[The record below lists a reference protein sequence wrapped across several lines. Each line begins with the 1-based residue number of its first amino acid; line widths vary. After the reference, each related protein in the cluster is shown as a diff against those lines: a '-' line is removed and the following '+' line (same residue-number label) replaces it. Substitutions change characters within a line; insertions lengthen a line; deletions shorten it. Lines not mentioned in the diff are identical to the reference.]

1 MTNFITRLFQQV
13 KGKGRPASLEYDSYP
28 FPNLCLGI
36 SKKSE
41 EVNQPIKI
49 YLPNIR
55 TKRARQNQVI
65 FANVPS
71 EAETRLLRKFIKQDI
86 KYQEY
91 FHSNYYLLTHKQE
104 WNNKTGFQT
113 NFISGVT
120 VISPDHSM
128 TMQTYRDSIEAG
140 VPERDVHIFNPTK
153 KGTPILDVMSL
164 PTNEIV
170 DFLAG
175 LFKDKSSLRHD
186 WLTYLVGLEKA
197 YAELDNRSPNFTDL
211 LEFFRNPAS
220 IMDIYHYVEDNLDK
234 INKSKYQKVIDDL
247 KNHFHLGDAKQND
260 VNFEIYDVLFHYQ
273 DESKLGRYLF
283 NENINLIELSSIIR
297 HGGICIFELA
307 SSELGIKDAKLWSNL
322 ISMALQSTLTK
333 RRSGEATQL
342 PIYLCNFDNYLSDS
356 WINLIKSATNYNS
369 NITLNIASLDQMK
382 DPDSIDHLLHY
393 FPVRTIYGDM
403 KPVSDD
409 FVRKYVKYFITNDQ
423 FDIKSLRRIIT
434 TLPINTAFTR
444 LNNDEFCLIH
454 PVNQ

>member
-1 MTNFITRLFQQV
+1 M
-13 KGKGRPASLEYDSYP
+13 
-28 FPNLCLGI
+28 
-36 SKKSE
+36 
-41 EVNQPIKI
+41 IK
-49 YLPNIR
+49 LN
-55 TKRARQNQVI
+55 
-65 FANVPS
+65 
-71 EAETRLLRKFIKQDI
+71 
-86 KYQEY
+86 
-91 FHSNYYLLTHKQE
+91 
-104 WNNKTGFQT
+104 
-113 NFISGVT
+113 
-120 VISPDHSM
+120 
-128 TMQTYRDSIEAG
+128 
-140 VPERDVHIFNPTK
+140 
-153 KGTPILDVMSL
+153 
-164 PTNEIV
+164 
-170 DFLAG
+170 
-175 LFKDKSSLRHD
+175 
-186 WLTYLVGLEKA
+186 
-197 YAELDNRSPNFTDL
+197 
-211 LEFFRNPAS
+211 
-220 IMDIYHYVEDNLDK
+220 
-234 INKSKYQKVIDDL
+234 
-247 KNHFHLGDAKQND
+247 
-260 VNFEIYDVLFHYQ
+260 
-273 DESKLGRYLF
+273 
-283 NENINLIELSSIIR
+283 SIIK

-403 KPVSDD
+403 KPVSED